1 MENIKYRLKVE
12 LSAYGRVE
20 DCLDNEYAFILNY
33 RYGGNVKVVVGN
45 NIVTY
50 TIYSNDL
57 PVENY
62 LRGFPWY
69 KNFEDNLNSTVKA
82 ILRDV
87 VDYKNKHSLN
97 VA

>member
-1 MENIKYRLKVE
+1 MENIKNKLKAE

-20 DCLDNEYAFILNY
+20 DCVDNKYAFILNY
-33 RYGGNVKVVVGN
+33 RYGGNVRVEVGR

-50 TIYSNDL
+50 RIFSGKLTA
-57 PVENY
+57 ENY
-62 LRGFPWY
+62 LRTFPWY
-69 KNFEDNLNSTVKA
+69 EDFEENVNKTVKA

-87 VDYKNKHSLN
+87 VDYKNKHGLN

>member
-1 MENIKYRLKVE
+1 MENIKNRLKVE

-20 DCLDNEYAFILNY
+20 DCVDNKYAFILNY
-33 RYGGNVKVVVGN
+33 RYGGKVRVEVSR

-50 TIYSNDL
+50 RIFSGELTD
-57 PVENY
+57 ENY
-62 LRGFPWY
+62 IRGFPWY
-69 KNFEDNLNSTVKA
+69 EDFEENVNSTVKA

-87 VDYKNKHSLN
+87 VDYKNNHGLN

>member
-1 MENIKYRLKVE
+1 MENIKNRLKVE
-12 LSAYGRVE
+12 LSAYGCVE
-20 DCLDNEYAFILNY
+20 DCVDNKYAFILNY
-33 RYGGNVKVVVGN
+33 RYGGNVRVEVGR

-50 TIYSNDL
+50 RIFSGKLTT
-57 PVENY
+57 ENY

-69 KNFEDNLNSTVKA
+69 EDFEENVNNTVKA

-87 VDYKNKHSLN
+87 VDYKNNHGLN